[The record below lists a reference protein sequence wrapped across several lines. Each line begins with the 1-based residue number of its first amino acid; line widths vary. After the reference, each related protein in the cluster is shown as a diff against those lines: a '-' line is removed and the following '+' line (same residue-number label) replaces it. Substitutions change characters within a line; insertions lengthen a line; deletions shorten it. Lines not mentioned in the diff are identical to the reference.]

1 MDRSTAGFTQMGGEG
16 VPWVGQQPFS
26 HDQHIFA
33 NIGDGT
39 YFHSGLLAV
48 RQSVAAGVNI
58 TYKIL
63 YNDAVAMTGGQPVGE
78 RAEGHTPVQIAQ
90 SMIAEGAQRVTVVTD
105 EPEKYEG
112 VTGLPAGVAVVHRD
126 ELDAVQRVMREIK
139 GCTVI
144 IYDQTCATEKRR
156 RRKRGTLVDPAL
168 RVVIN
173 PAVCEG
179 CGDCSSQSNCLS
191 IEPLETEFGRKR
203 TINQSTCNKD
213 TSCLKGFCPSF
224 ITVQGGQ
231 LKKAAP
237 ASLQVQRPGANL
249 PEPNFVSLERPWGVV
264 VAGVGGTGVITI
276 GQLLGMAAHLEGLG
290 VVTQDS
296 AGLAQKGGATW
307 AHVYLARQQTDICT
321 TRVGVGGADLVLGCD
336 PIVTAGKETLQRM
349 LNGRTHVALNGHSTP
364 TAAFVKDG
372 GWRDPSSD
380 CVDDIA
386 RTIDAP
392 AGSDRLGV
400 FDANRVA
407 TQVLGDSIF
416 INPMVLGYAWQKGWI
431 PLSHAALMRA
441 IELNEVQIEKNKAAF
456 EWGRHCAHNWA
467 AVHALLQPAQRIE
480 IHRPIPL
487 AELIERRAQSLS
499 DYQNTA
505 YARQFTEFVEQVRLA
520 EQAAF
525 AGQESLTRAV
535 AQGLF
540 KLMAYKDEYEVA
552 RLHSDP
558 AFLNS
563 LSERFEGDYRLQY
576 HLAPPLL
583 AQRND
588 QGELQKR
595 SYGAWM
601 LTGFKVLARL
611 KGLRGTP
618 LDVFGYTEER
628 RTERALIGQYRSG
641 IESLLGRLNE
651 QTRERALAV
660 ARWPEQIKGFGHV
673 KERHVAQAQAQWR
686 QLMQD

>member
-1 MDRSTAGFTQMGGEG
+1 
-16 VPWVGQQPFS
+16 
-26 HDQHIFA
+26 
-33 NIGDGT
+33 
-39 YFHSGLLAV
+39 
-48 RQSVAAGVNI
+48 
-58 TYKIL
+58 
-63 YNDAVAMTGGQPVGE
+63 
-78 RAEGHTPVQIAQ
+78 
-90 SMIAEGAQRVTVVTD
+90 
-105 EPEKYEG
+105 
-112 VTGLPAGVAVVHRD
+112 
-126 ELDAVQRVMREIK
+126 
-139 GCTVI
+139 
-144 IYDQTCATEKRR
+144 
-156 RRKRGTLVDPAL
+156 
-168 RVVIN
+168 
-173 PAVCEG
+173 
-179 CGDCSSQSNCLS
+179 
-191 IEPLETEFGRKR
+191 
-203 TINQSTCNKD
+203 
-213 TSCLKGFCPSF
+213 
-224 ITVQGGQ
+224 
-231 LKKAAP
+231 
-237 ASLQVQRPGANL
+237 
-249 PEPNFVSLERPWGVV
+249 
-264 VAGVGGTGVITI
+264 VITI